1 MATIV
6 QKYGGT
12 SVADAEK
19 IKGVARRIASA
30 CHRGDRV
37 VAVVSAMGDTT
48 DRLIEL
54 AGQVSSRPESRE
66 LDALLSTGEQMSCT
80 LVAMALK
87 SLGLDAVS
95 LSGAQAGIRTDSRYG
110 KARIAAVEAGRI
122 QGELEDGRVVVVAG
136 FQGITEDMDVTT
148 LGRGASDL
156 SAVAVAAAIS
166 ADRCEVY
173 TDVEGIYTADPR
185 HVPNARKLEE
195 VGYDEML
202 EMASLGAKMQ
212 PRSIELAMAIPGAD
226 HGGVQLRRSAGN
238 THSQG
243 SRYGTE
249 GRGDSQQSA
258 RRRHRSQRRKD
269 YRNRHSR
276 PAGHLRKPPRTPRG
290 GRHQRRYSRPE
301 RLRQGHDGP
310 RLHVSGDDADRALEI
325 VRTVAYT
332 IGANDVIRTENL
344 AKVSVVGAAMQN
356 TPGYA
361 SRMFR
366 ALADE
371 GINIEMITTSEIRI
385 TCVVDADRV
394 GEAARALHATFA
406 SNSRSRPRP
415 DVDLS
420 LCSEE
425 VNVRKCQKMSGHSL
439 PLSGNRPQVLPRFT
453 PDYPLTS
460 RQSCSQ

>member
-1 MATIV
+1 
-6 QKYGGT
+6 
-12 SVADAEK
+12 
-19 IKGVARRIASA
+19 
-30 CHRGDRV
+30 
-37 VAVVSAMGDTT
+37 MGDTT

-54 AGQVSSRPESRE
+54 AGQVSDRPESRE
-66 LDALLSTGEQMSCT
+66 LDALLSTGEQTSCT

-156 SAVAVAAAIS
+156 SAVAIAAAVQ

-185 HVPNARKLEE
+185 HVPQARKLDE

-212 PRSIELAMAIPGAD
+212 PRSIELAMQYRVPIMVASSFVDAPGTLIHKGAD
-226 HGGVQLRRSAGN
+226 MEPRVG
-238 THSQG
+238 
-243 SRYGTE
+243 E
-249 GRGDSQQSA
+249 I
-258 RRRHRSQRRKD
+258 
-269 YRNRHSR
+269 RNRARAVATDRNVAKITVTGIVDR
-276 PAGHLRKPPRTPRG
+276 PGISASLLEPLADADISVDIIVQNASVRDTTD
-290 GRHQRRYSRPE
+290 
-301 RLRQGHDGP
+301 LAFT
-310 RLHVSGDDADRALEI
+310 VSGDDADRALEI
-325 VRTVAYT
+325 VRSVAYT
-332 IGANDVIRTENL
+332 IGANDVIRTDNL

-371 GINIEMITTSEIRI
+371 DINIEMITTSEIRI
-385 TCVVDADRV
+385 TCVVAADRI
-394 GEAARALHATFA
+394 GPAANVLHTTFGLEQ
-406 SNSRSRPRP
+406 P
-415 DVDLS
+415 
-420 LCSEE
+420 E
-425 VNVRKCQKMSGHSL
+425 
-439 PLSGNRPQVLPRFT
+439 
-453 PDYPLTS
+453 
-460 RQSCSQ
+460 

>member
-12 SVADAEK
+12 SVADAER
-19 IKGVARRIASA
+19 IKNVARRIASA
-30 CHRGDRV
+30 SHRGDSV

-54 AGQVSSRPESRE
+54 AAQVSSRPESRE

-95 LSGAQAGIRTDSRYG
+95 LSGAQAGIRTDSRHG
-110 KARIAAVEAGRI
+110 KARIAAVEGGRI
-122 QGELEDGRVVVVAG
+122 QDELKDGRVVVVAG

-156 SAVAVAAAIS
+156 SAVAVAAAIQ

-185 HVPNARKLEE
+185 HVPNARKLDE

-212 PRSIELAMAIPGAD
+212 PRSIELAMQYQVPIVVASSFIDAPGTLIHKGAD
-226 HGGVQLRRSAGN
+226 MEPRVG
-238 THSQG
+238 
-243 SRYGTE
+243 E
-249 GRGDSQQSA
+249 I
-258 RRRHRSQRRKD
+258 
-269 YRNRHSR
+269 RNRARAVATDRNVAKITVTGIVDR
-276 PAGHLRKPPRTPRG
+276 PGISASLLEPLADADISVDIVVQNASVRDTTDLAFTVG
-290 GRHQRRYSRPE
+290 
-301 RLRQGHDGP
+301 
-310 RLHVSGDDADRALEI
+310 GDDSDRALEI

-332 IGANDVIRTENL
+332 IGANDVIRTDNL

-394 GEAARALHATFA
+394 GEAARALHATFGLEQ
-406 SNSRSRPRP
+406 P
-415 DVDLS
+415 D
-420 LCSEE
+420 
-425 VNVRKCQKMSGHSL
+425 
-439 PLSGNRPQVLPRFT
+439 
-453 PDYPLTS
+453 
-460 RQSCSQ
+460 

>member
-19 IKGVARRIASA
+19 IKGVAQRIASA
-30 CHRGDRV
+30 CQRGDRV

-156 SAVAVAAAIS
+156 SAVAIAAAIQ
-166 ADRCEVY
+166 AERCEVY

-185 HVPNARKLEE
+185 HVPNARKLDE

-212 PRSIELAMAIPGAD
+212 PRSIELAMQYQVPIVVASSFIDARGTLIHKGAD
-226 HGGVQLRRSAGN
+226 MEPRVG
-238 THSQG
+238 
-243 SRYGTE
+243 E
-249 GRGDSQQSA
+249 I
-258 RRRHRSQRRKD
+258 
-269 YRNRHSR
+269 RNRARAVATDRNVAKITVTGIVDR
-276 PAGHLRKPPRTPRG
+276 PGISASLLEPLAEADISVDIVVQNASVRDTTD
-290 GRHQRRYSRPE
+290 
-301 RLRQGHDGP
+301 LAFT
-310 RLHVSGDDADRALEI
+310 VSGDDADHALEI

-385 TCVVDADRV
+385 TCVVDADRI
-394 GEAARALHATFA
+394 GDAARALHSTFGLEQ
-406 SNSRSRPRP
+406 P
-415 DVDLS
+415 
-420 LCSEE
+420 E
-425 VNVRKCQKMSGHSL
+425 
-439 PLSGNRPQVLPRFT
+439 
-453 PDYPLTS
+453 
-460 RQSCSQ
+460 

>member
-30 CHRGDRV
+30 CQRGDRV

-110 KARIAAVEAGRI
+110 KARIAGVEAGRI

-136 FQGITEDMDVTT
+136 FQGITYDMDVTT

-156 SAVAVAAAIS
+156 SAVAIAAALQ

-185 HVPNARKLEE
+185 HVPNARKLDE

-212 PRSIELAMAIPGAD
+212 PRSIELAMQYQVPIVVASSFIDARGTLIHKGAD
-226 HGGVQLRRSAGN
+226 MEPRVG
-238 THSQG
+238 
-243 SRYGTE
+243 E
-249 GRGDSQQSA
+249 I
-258 RRRHRSQRRKD
+258 
-269 YRNRHSR
+269 RNRARAVATDRNVAKITVTGIVDR
-276 PAGHLRKPPRTPRG
+276 PGISASLLEPLAEADISVDIVVQNASVRDTTD
-290 GRHQRRYSRPE
+290 
-301 RLRQGHDGP
+301 LAFT
-310 RLHVSGDDADRALEI
+310 VSGDDADHALEI

-394 GEAARALHATFA
+394 GEAARALHATFGLEQ
-406 SNSRSRPRP
+406 P
-415 DVDLS
+415 
-420 LCSEE
+420 E
-425 VNVRKCQKMSGHSL
+425 
-439 PLSGNRPQVLPRFT
+439 
-453 PDYPLTS
+453 
-460 RQSCSQ
+460 

>member
-19 IKGVARRIASA
+19 IKGVAQRIASA
-30 CHRGDRV
+30 CQRGDSV

-136 FQGITEDMDVTT
+136 FQGITDDMDVTT

-156 SAVAVAAAIS
+156 SAVAVAAAIQ
-166 ADRCEVY
+166 AERCEVY

-185 HVPNARKLEE
+185 HVPNARKLDE

-212 PRSIELAMAIPGAD
+212 PRSIELAMQYQVPIVVASSFIDARGTLIHKGAD
-226 HGGVQLRRSAGN
+226 MEPRVG
-238 THSQG
+238 
-243 SRYGTE
+243 E
-249 GRGDSQQSA
+249 I
-258 RRRHRSQRRKD
+258 
-269 YRNRHSR
+269 RNRARAVATDRNVAKITVTGIVDR
-276 PAGHLRKPPRTPRG
+276 PGISASLLEPLAEADISVDIVVQNASVRDTTD
-290 GRHQRRYSRPE
+290 
-301 RLRQGHDGP
+301 LAFT
-310 RLHVSGDDADRALEI
+310 VSGDDADHALEI

-394 GEAARALHATFA
+394 GEAARALHATFGLEQ
-406 SNSRSRPRP
+406 P
-415 DVDLS
+415 
-420 LCSEE
+420 E
-425 VNVRKCQKMSGHSL
+425 
-439 PLSGNRPQVLPRFT
+439 
-453 PDYPLTS
+453 
-460 RQSCSQ
+460 

>member
-12 SVADAEK
+12 SVADAPK
-19 IKGVARRIASA
+19 IKNVAQRIAAA

-54 AGQVSSRPESRE
+54 AGQVSDRPESRE

-110 KARIAAVEAGRI
+110 KARIAAVDSGRI
-122 QGELEDGRVVVVAG
+122 RGELDEGRVVVVAG

-156 SAVAVAAAIS
+156 SAVAIAAAIE
-166 ADRCEVY
+166 ADACEVY

-185 HVPNARKLEE
+185 HVPNARKLNE
-195 VGYDEML
+195 VGYEEML

-212 PRSIELAMAIPGAD
+212 PRSIELAMQHHVPVVVASSFGDAPGTLIHKGAD
-226 HGGVQLRRSAGN
+226 MGPRVG
-238 THSQG
+238 
-243 SRYGTE
+243 E
-249 GRGDSQQSA
+249 I
-258 RRRHRSQRRKD
+258 
-269 YRNRHSR
+269 RNRARAVATDRNVAKITVTGIVDR
-276 PAGHLRKPPRTPRG
+276 PGISASLLEPLAEADISVDIIVQNASVRDTTD
-290 GRHQRRYSRPE
+290 
-301 RLRQGHDGP
+301 LAFT
-310 RLHVSGDDADRALEI
+310 VSGDDAGRALEI
-325 VRTVAYT
+325 LQHVAYT
-332 IGANDVIRTENL
+332 IGANDVIRTDNL

-366 ALADE
+366 ALAE
-371 GINIEMITTSEIRI
+371 ERINIEMITTSEIRI

-394 GEAARALHATFA
+394 GDAARALHTAFGLEE
-406 SNSRSRPRP
+406 P
-415 DVDLS
+415 D
-420 LCSEE
+420 
-425 VNVRKCQKMSGHSL
+425 
-439 PLSGNRPQVLPRFT
+439 
-453 PDYPLTS
+453 
-460 RQSCSQ
+460 

>member
-1 MATIV
+1 MTGRNSLRGNPRPALNMATIV

-19 IKGVARRIASA
+19 IKGVAQRIASA
-30 CHRGDRV
+30 CQRGDRV

-156 SAVAVAAAIS
+156 SAVAIAAAIQ
-166 ADRCEVY
+166 AERCEVY

-185 HVPNARKLEE
+185 HVPNARKLDE

-212 PRSIELAMAIPGAD
+212 PRSIELAMQYQVPIVVASSFIDARGTLIHKGAD
-226 HGGVQLRRSAGN
+226 MEPRVGE
-238 THSQG
+238 T
-243 SRYGTE
+243 
-249 GRGDSQQSA
+249 
-258 RRRHRSQRRKD
+258 
-269 YRNRHSR
+269 RNRARAVATDRNVAKITVTGIVDR
-276 PAGHLRKPPRTPRG
+276 PGISASLLEPLAEADISVDIVVQNASVRDTTD
-290 GRHQRRYSRPE
+290 
-301 RLRQGHDGP
+301 LAFT
-310 RLHVSGDDADRALEI
+310 VSGDDADHALEI

-385 TCVVDADRV
+385 TCVVDADRI
-394 GEAARALHATFA
+394 GDAARALHSTFGLEQ
-406 SNSRSRPRP
+406 P
-415 DVDLS
+415 
-420 LCSEE
+420 E
-425 VNVRKCQKMSGHSL
+425 
-439 PLSGNRPQVLPRFT
+439 
-453 PDYPLTS
+453 
-460 RQSCSQ
+460 

>member
-30 CHRGDRV
+30 RHRGDRV

-122 QGELEDGRVVVVAG
+122 QDELEVGRVVVVAG

-156 SAVAVAAAIS
+156 SAVAVAAAIQ

-185 HVPNARKLEE
+185 HVPNARKLDE

-212 PRSIELAMAIPGAD
+212 PRSIELAMQYQVPIMVASSFVDAPGTLIHKGAD
-226 HGGVQLRRSAGN
+226 MEPRVG
-238 THSQG
+238 
-243 SRYGTE
+243 E
-249 GRGDSQQSA
+249 I
-258 RRRHRSQRRKD
+258 
-269 YRNRHSR
+269 RNRARAVATDRNVAKITVTGIVDR
-276 PAGHLRKPPRTPRG
+276 PGISASLLEPLADADISVDIVVQNASVRDTTD
-290 GRHQRRYSRPE
+290 
-301 RLRQGHDGP
+301 LAFT
-310 RLHVSGDDADRALEI
+310 VSGDDADHALEI
-325 VRTVAYT
+325 VRNVAYT

-356 TPGYA
+356 APGYA

-385 TCVVDADRV
+385 TCVVDAARV
-394 GEAARALHATFA
+394 GDAARALHSTFGLEQ
-406 SNSRSRPRP
+406 P
-415 DVDLS
+415 
-420 LCSEE
+420 E
-425 VNVRKCQKMSGHSL
+425 
-439 PLSGNRPQVLPRFT
+439 
-453 PDYPLTS
+453 
-460 RQSCSQ
+460 

>member
-12 SVADAEK
+12 SVADAAK
-19 IKGVARRIASA
+19 IKNVAQRVAAA

-54 AGQVSSRPESRE
+54 AGQVSDRPESRE
-66 LDALLSTGEQMSCT
+66 LDALLSTGEQMSST

-87 SLGLDAVS
+87 SLRLDAVS

-110 KARIAAVEAGRI
+110 KARIAAVDSGRI
-122 QGELEDGRVVVVAG
+122 RGELEEGRVVVVAG

-156 SAVAVAAAIS
+156 SAVAIAAAIE
-166 ADRCEVY
+166 ADACEVY

-185 HVPNARKLEE
+185 HVPNARKLKE
-195 VGYDEML
+195 VGYEEML

-212 PRSIELAMAIPGAD
+212 PRSIELAMQHHVPVVVASSFGDAPGTLIHKGAD
-226 HGGVQLRRSAGN
+226 MGPRVG
-238 THSQG
+238 
-243 SRYGTE
+243 E
-249 GRGDSQQSA
+249 I
-258 RRRHRSQRRKD
+258 
-269 YRNRHSR
+269 RNRARAVATDRNVAKITVTGIVDR
-276 PAGHLRKPPRTPRG
+276 PGISASLLEPLADADISVDIIVQNASVRDTTD
-290 GRHQRRYSRPE
+290 
-301 RLRQGHDGP
+301 LAFT
-310 RLHVSGDDADRALEI
+310 VSGDDAGRALEI
-325 VRTVAYT
+325 LQHVAYT
-332 IGANDVIRTENL
+332 IGANDVIRTDNL

-366 ALADE
+366 ALAE
-371 GINIEMITTSEIRI
+371 ERINIEMITTSEIRI

-394 GEAARALHATFA
+394 GDAARALHTAFGLEE
-406 SNSRSRPRP
+406 P
-415 DVDLS
+415 D
-420 LCSEE
+420 
-425 VNVRKCQKMSGHSL
+425 
-439 PLSGNRPQVLPRFT
+439 
-453 PDYPLTS
+453 
-460 RQSCSQ
+460 

>member
-1 MATIV
+1 MTGRNSLRGNPRPALNMATIV

-30 CHRGDRV
+30 CQRGDRV

-110 KARIAAVEAGRI
+110 KARIAGVEAGRI

-136 FQGITEDMDVTT
+136 FQGITYDMDVTT

-156 SAVAVAAAIS
+156 SAVAIAAAIQ
-166 ADRCEVY
+166 AERCEVY

-185 HVPNARKLEE
+185 HVPNARKLDE

-212 PRSIELAMAIPGAD
+212 PRSIELAMQYQVPIVVASSFIDARGTLIHKGAD
-226 HGGVQLRRSAGN
+226 MGPRVG
-238 THSQG
+238 
-243 SRYGTE
+243 E
-249 GRGDSQQSA
+249 I
-258 RRRHRSQRRKD
+258 
-269 YRNRHSR
+269 RNRARAVATDRNVAKITVTGIVDR
-276 PAGHLRKPPRTPRG
+276 PGISASLLEPLAEADISVDIVVQNASVRDTTD
-290 GRHQRRYSRPE
+290 
-301 RLRQGHDGP
+301 LAFT
-310 RLHVSGDDADRALEI
+310 VSGDDADHALEI

-394 GEAARALHATFA
+394 GEAARALHATFGLEQ
-406 SNSRSRPRP
+406 P
-415 DVDLS
+415 
-420 LCSEE
+420 E
-425 VNVRKCQKMSGHSL
+425 
-439 PLSGNRPQVLPRFT
+439 
-453 PDYPLTS
+453 
-460 RQSCSQ
+460 

>member
-1 MATIV
+1 M
-6 QKYGGT
+6 
-12 SVADAEK
+12 
-19 IKGVARRIASA
+19 
-30 CHRGDRV
+30 
-37 VAVVSAMGDTT
+37 
-48 DRLIEL
+48 
-54 AGQVSSRPESRE
+54 
-66 LDALLSTGEQMSCT
+66 
-80 LVAMALK
+80 K

-122 QGELEDGRVVVVAG
+122 LGELEDGRVVVVAG

-156 SAVAVAAAIS
+156 SAVAIAAAIQ

-212 PRSIELAMAIPGAD
+212 PRSIELAMQYQVPIMVASSFVDAPGTLIHKGAD
-226 HGGVQLRRSAGN
+226 MEPRVG
-238 THSQG
+238 
-243 SRYGTE
+243 E
-249 GRGDSQQSA
+249 I
-258 RRRHRSQRRKD
+258 
-269 YRNRHSR
+269 RNRARAVATDRNVAKITVTGIVDR
-276 PAGHLRKPPRTPRG
+276 PGISASLLEPLADADISVDIVVQNASVRDTTD
-290 GRHQRRYSRPE
+290 
-301 RLRQGHDGP
+301 LAFT
-310 RLHVSGDDADRALEI
+310 VSGDDADHALEI
-325 VRTVAYT
+325 VRNVAYT

-356 TPGYA
+356 APGYA

-394 GEAARALHATFA
+394 GDAARALH
-406 SNSRSRPRP
+406 
-415 DVDLS
+415 
-420 LCSEE
+420 
-425 VNVRKCQKMSGHSL
+425 
-439 PLSGNRPQVLPRFT
+439 
-453 PDYPLTS
+453 TS
-460 RQSCSQ
+460 FGLEQPE